1 MIVPIFNH
9 INGCAAL
16 AELYIIT
23 KLAVPFNKYFA
34 STMAKLLY
42 QTIFL
47 NSVMGCVVAACICQK
62 QSVTMIYT
70 TANGH
75 DVPVTVRKCERVLD
89 DMIVQGSIIELPA
102 VEPPCCCKSKW
113 RYKVCCYITT
123 ESTSDQS
130 NDSFNP

>member
-1 MIVPIFNH
+1 MIVPIFNTS
-9 INGCAAL
+9 NGCAAL
-16 AELYIIT
+16 TELYKVTI
-23 KLAVPFNKYFA
+23 LAVPFNKNFA
-34 STMAKLLY
+34 LTMAKLLY

-47 NSVMGCVVAACICQK
+47 ISVMGCVVAACICQK

-89 DMIVQGSIIELPA
+89 DMIVRGSIIELPA

-113 RYKVCCYITT
+113 RYKVR
-123 ESTSDQS
+123 
-130 NDSFNP
+130 